1 MMSIKSKSKKAKKG
15 GGDNR
20 VLLQVMLPRRLR
32 DAFLATCTAEGITV
46 SSAVRAFMS
55 EVVLR
60 ATQDALNRKEEAR
73 DDG

>member
-1 MMSIKSKSKKAKKG
+1 MSIKPKKAKKG

-20 VLLQVMLPRRLR
+20 VLLQVQLPRRLR

-46 SSAVRAFMS
+46 SSAIRAFMS

-60 ATQDALNRKEEAR
+60 ATQNALNRKEPRGDE
-73 DDG
+73 

>member
-1 MMSIKSKSKKAKKG
+1 MIKSKSKSKKAKKG

-20 VLLQVMLPRRLR
+20 VLLQVQLPRRLR
-32 DAFLATCTAEGITV
+32 DAFQASCAAEGLTV
-46 SSAVRAFMS
+46 SSVVRAFMS

-60 ATQDALNRKEEAR
+60 ATQNSLNRKEEAR